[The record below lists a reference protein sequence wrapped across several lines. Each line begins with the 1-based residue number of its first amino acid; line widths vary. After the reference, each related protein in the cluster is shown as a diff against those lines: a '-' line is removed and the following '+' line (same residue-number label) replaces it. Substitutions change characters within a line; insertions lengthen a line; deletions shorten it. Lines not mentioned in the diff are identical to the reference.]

1 MFSSFIR
8 RKYSAWVCTW
18 LFRNLIKTFEYMN
31 QRKENPDKNVEKN
44 TITIDAGTLTAI
56 VFFLLLVPLILAGF
70 LSQ

>member
-1 MFSSFIR
+1 
-8 RKYSAWVCTW
+8 
-18 LFRNLIKTFEYMN
+18 MN

-44 TITIDAGTLTAI
+44 TINIDAGTLTAI